1 MKNQLNNT
9 QSDLEQEIIKLV
21 KENPNNFD
29 LGAKVRLLVNSL
41 EK

>member
-9 QSDLEQEIIKLV
+9 QADLEQEIIKLV
-21 KENPNNFD
+21 KENPNDFD
-29 LGAKVRLLVNSL
+29 LGGKVRHLINSL

>member
-9 QSDLEQEIIKLV
+9 QADLEQEIIKLV

-29 LGAKVRLLVNSL
+29 LGVKVRLLVNSL

>member
-29 LGAKVRLLVNSL
+29 LGTKVRLLVNSL